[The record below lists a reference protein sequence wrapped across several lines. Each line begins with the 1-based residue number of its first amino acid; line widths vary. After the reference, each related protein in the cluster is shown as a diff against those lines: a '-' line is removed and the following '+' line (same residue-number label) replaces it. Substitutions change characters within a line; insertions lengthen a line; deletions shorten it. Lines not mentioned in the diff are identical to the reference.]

1 MTKVKICGI
10 TNYED
15 AEASVEFGANAL
27 GFIFYRQSP
36 RYIEPERAREIISR
50 IPPFVTAVGVF
61 VNENPEDIMR
71 TLEIARFDVC
81 QLHGDETPED
91 CMRIPVKTIKAI
103 RVKTS
108 LNKETLCSYPAS
120 AILLD
125 SYSEKGYG
133 GTGATFDWNLARGLT
148 HIKPIIISGGLTPE
162 NVARAVKLACPYGV
176 DVSSGVEDYP
186 GKKNHQKIKKFIEEA
201 RHGDK

>member
-10 TNYED
+10 TNHED
-15 AEASVEFGANAL
+15 AEASVKFGANAI
-27 GFIFYRQSP
+27 GFIFYRKSP
-36 RYIEPERAREIISR
+36 RYIEPQRAREIISLL
-50 IPPFVTAVGVF
+50 PPFVISVGVF
-61 VNENPEDIMR
+61 VNANPEDILR

-81 QLHGDETPED
+81 QLHGDETPEE
-91 CMRIPVKTIKAI
+91 CMKIPIKTIKAI
-103 RVKTS
+103 RVKNY
-108 LNKETLCSYPAS
+108 LNKETLHYYPTS

-133 GTGATFDWNLARGLT
+133 GTGAKFDWNLAKGLSQ
-148 HIKPIIISGGLTPE
+148 IKPIIISGGLTPE
-162 NVARAVKLACPYGV
+162 NVAQAVRLACPYGV

-201 RHGDK
+201 IHGDK